1 MQIFKEEITSL
12 ARPGEYLN
20 NVLLHLISKGK
31 LIPFQKIKKTQNY
44 NTLEEINK
52 GIVLNQKDFYSF
64 QKGWNLIKSE
74 LGREKVSLELQ

>member
-1 MQIFKEEITSL
+1 MAVKMSSPNHWTTTEFRSF
-12 ARPGEYLN
+12 
-20 NVLLHLISKGK
+20 SKNK
-31 LIPFQKIKKTQNY
+31 KKTQNY